1 MSKFTAAMNAVK
13 DRHVVISAAAETPEA
28 AIGLPPRPA
37 AAARLSGKRRGRPAG
52 KRSRATTV
60 QVTAYVE
67 SAIYLETKIRLLQN
81 AQITGEKQDFSGLV
95 QQLLCEWLSL
105 SSRCFKARRK
115 EYWFWQPTTWASRR
129 KAW

>member
-13 DRHVVISAAAETPEA
+13 DRQVVISAAAEAPEA
-28 AIGLPPRPA
+28 AIELTPRPV
-37 AAARLSGKRRGRPAG
+37 AAARPASKRRGRPAG

-95 QQLLCEWLSL
+95 QQLLCEWLKS
-105 SSRCFKARRK
+105 
-115 EYWFWQPTTWASRR
+115 
-129 KAW
+129 

>member
-13 DRHVVISAAAETPEA
+13 DRQLVISAAAEAPEA
-28 AIGLPPRPA
+28 AIELTPRPV
-37 AAARLSGKRRGRPAG
+37 AAARPASKRRGRPAG

-95 QQLLCEWLSL
+95 QQLLCEWLKS
-105 SSRCFKARRK
+105 
-115 EYWFWQPTTWASRR
+115 
-129 KAW
+129 

>member
-1 MSKFTAAMNAVK
+1 MSKFTAAMNSVK
-13 DRHVVISAAAETPEA
+13 DRHVVISAAAEAPGIELT
-28 AIGLPPRPA
+28 PRPIA
-37 AAARLSGKRRGRPAG
+37 PARPAGKRRGRPAG

-95 QQLLCEWLSL
+95 QQLLCGWLKS
-105 SSRCFKARRK
+105 
-115 EYWFWQPTTWASRR
+115 
-129 KAW
+129 

>member
-13 DRHVVISAAAETPEA
+13 DRHVEISAAAETLEA
-28 AIGLPPRPA
+28 AIELAPRPA
-37 AAARLSGKRRGRPAG
+37 APARPVGKRRGRPAG

-95 QQLLCEWLSL
+95 QQLLCGWLKS
-105 SSRCFKARRK
+105 
-115 EYWFWQPTTWASRR
+115 
-129 KAW
+129 

>member
-1 MSKFTAAMNAVK
+1 
-13 DRHVVISAAAETPEA
+13 VISAAAEAPEA
-28 AIGLPPRPA
+28 AIELTPRPV
-37 AAARLSGKRRGRPAG
+37 AAARPASKRRGRPAG

-95 QQLLCEWLSL
+95 QQLLCEWLKS
-105 SSRCFKARRK
+105 
-115 EYWFWQPTTWASRR
+115 
-129 KAW
+129 